1 MILLL
6 YLLELATL
14 FLVCKNVLH
23 LRKTRSLGKLAVT
36 FFVVIFWAFYIIFSQ
51 NTFPNTIALLIA
63 ILFFYTEPWYF
74 KCCLVVVY
82 TLFVNIVSNLNIY
95 LYCMITQSDSVK
107 NIKCYL
113 YSDILVLLFIILTS
127 FIVKKYIS
135 FPTEPFRYLPGKSCF
150 LILFVA
156 IIDFFLSSVT
166 SLLFYDTRYT
176 KFSWKI
182 FIDYVYCY
190 YHIGKY
196 SSFNII
202 FSSATLSLAIKRK
215 RNYESKNAF
224 ARRKK
229 LQGNT

>member
-63 ILFFYTEPWYF
+63 VLFFYTEPWYF

-95 LYCMITQSDSVK
+95 LYCMIAQNDSVK
-107 NIKCYL
+107 NMNYYL
-113 YSDILVLLFIILTS
+113 YSDILVL
-127 FIVKKYIS
+127 
-135 FPTEPFRYLPGKSCF
+135 
-150 LILFVA
+150 
-156 IIDFFLSSVT
+156 
-166 SLLFYDTRYT
+166 
-176 KFSWKI
+176 
-182 FIDYVYCY
+182 
-190 YHIGKY
+190 
-196 SSFNII
+196 
-202 FSSATLSLAIKRK
+202 
-215 RNYESKNAF
+215 
-224 ARRKK
+224 
-229 LQGNT
+229 